1 MKNRKYGLVV
11 FDKTQNLGD
20 DIQSYAAIQYLPQ
33 IDYYIER
40 ECLNEFTSQNG
51 EMVNVIMNGWYM
63 HDITSMPPSPFIN
76 PLFISIHFT
85 DHLYNECPEYLS
97 GYFLDYLKKY
107 EPIGCRDEVVRKYLT
122 DNNIKNYWS
131 GCLTLTI
138 KKFPNVENGNYICA
152 VDLGDE
158 ELSHLRKLT
167 NKEIRIIT
175 HKLDD
180 SVNSKL
186 SYTERMHN
194 VEETLKIYQGASLV
208 VTTRLHCALP
218 SLALETPVIMI
229 HDSNNIDKVN
239 RIGVFLELV
248 NHTSKESFISG
259 KFDDLIKNP
268 KANPTNYLEIREKLE
283 LLVSEFIDK
292 GCKDYLEN
300 QQNVEL
306 YKKYFVEQKKYIVN
320 LLRVSFEKKLNL
332 SKQEY
337 MNWIDNI
344 NRENRMVIDKINSE
358 KEQAIDKANE
368 EKEQTISK
376 IGKDNQK
383 MEYELN
389 RQINKYM
396 LRDETANKELEV
408 AINNYLKIVNEKQ
421 RQIDELYQQLNS
433 ITTSKGYRYLE
444 KFRKIKG
451 RLLRRGK

>member
-51 EMVNVIMNGWYM
+51 EIVNVIMNGWYM

-97 GYFLDYLKKY
+97 GYFLDYLKKH

-138 KKFPNVENGNYICA
+138 KKFPNVEKGNYICA
-152 VDLGDE
+152 VDLDDE

-180 SVNSKL
+180 SVNSKI
-186 SYTERMHN
+186 SYEERMHN
-194 VEETLKIYQGASLV
+194 VEETLKVYQGASLI

-239 RIGVFLELV
+239 RIGVFLELI
-248 NHTSKESFISG
+248 NHTSKTNFISG
-259 KFDDLIKNP
+259 KIDNLIKNP
-268 KANPTNYLEIREKLE
+268 KDNSNDYLEIRKKIKSI
-283 LLVSEFIDK
+283 VSEFIDN
-292 GCKDYLEN
+292 GCKDYSEN
-300 QQNVEL
+300 QQNVKL

-320 LLRVSFEKKLNL
+320 LLRLSFEKTLSL
-332 SKQEY
+332 SKQDY

-344 NRENRMVIDKINSE
+344 NI
-358 KEQAIDKANE
+358 

-376 IGKDNQK
+376 IDKDNQK
-383 MEYELN
+383 REYELN
-389 RQINKYM
+389 RQLNKYM
-396 LRDETANKELEV
+396 LRDETVNKELEV

-421 RQIDELYQQLNS
+421 QEIDKLYQQLNT

-451 RLLRRGK
+451 RLLRRGR

>member
-51 EMVNVIMNGWYM
+51 EIVNVIMNGWYM

-97 GYFLDYLKKY
+97 GYFLDYLKKH

-138 KKFPNVENGNYICA
+138 KKFPNVEKGNYICA
-152 VDLGDE
+152 VDLDDE

-180 SVNSKL
+180 SVNSKI
-186 SYTERMHN
+186 SYEERMHN
-194 VEETLKIYQGASLV
+194 VEETLKVYQGASLV

-229 HDSNNIDKVN
+229 YDSNNIDKVN
-239 RIGVFLELV
+239 RIGVFLELI
-248 NHTSKESFISG
+248 NHTSKNNFILG

-268 KANPTNYLEIREKLE
+268 KDNSNDYLEIRKKIKSI
-283 LLVSEFIDK
+283 VSEFIDN
-292 GCKDYLEN
+292 GCKDYSEN
-300 QQNVEL
+300 QQNVKL

-320 LLRVSFEKKLNL
+320 LLRLSFEKTLSL
-332 SKQEY
+332 SKQDY

-344 NRENRMVIDKINSE
+344 NI
-358 KEQAIDKANE
+358 

-376 IGKDNQK
+376 IDKDNQK
-383 MEYELN
+383 REYELN
-389 RQINKYM
+389 RQLNKYM
-396 LRDETANKELEV
+396 LRDETVNKELEV
-408 AINNYLKIVNEKQ
+408 AINNYLKIVNKKQ
-421 RQIDELYQQLNS
+421 QEIDKLYQQLNT

-451 RLLRRGK
+451 RLLRRGR

>member
-51 EMVNVIMNGWYM
+51 EIVNVIMNGWYM

-97 GYFLDYLKKY
+97 GYFLDYLKKH

-138 KKFPNVENGNYICA
+138 KKFPNVEKGNYICA
-152 VDLGDE
+152 VDLDDE

-180 SVNSKL
+180 SINSKL
-186 SYTERMHN
+186 SYEKRMHN
-194 VEETLKIYQGASLV
+194 VEETLKVYQGASLV

-229 HDSNNIDKVN
+229 HDSDNIDKVN
-239 RIGVFLELV
+239 RIGVFLELI
-248 NHTSKESFISG
+248 NHTSKTNFISG
-259 KFDDLIKNP
+259 KIDNLIKNP
-268 KANPTNYLEIREKLE
+268 KDNSNDYLEIRKKIESI
-283 LLVSEFIDK
+283 VSEFIDN
-292 GCKDYLEN
+292 GCKDYSEN
-300 QQNVEL
+300 QQNVKL

-320 LLRVSFEKKLNL
+320 LLRLSFEKTLSL
-332 SKQEY
+332 SKQDY

-344 NRENRMVIDKINSE
+344 NREKELVITKT
-358 KEQAIDKANE
+358 NE

-376 IGKDNQK
+376 IDKDNQK
-383 MEYELN
+383 REYELN
-389 RQINKYM
+389 RQVNKYM

-421 RQIDELYQQLNS
+421 QEIDKLYQQLNT

-451 RLLRRGK
+451 RLLRRGR

>member
-51 EMVNVIMNGWYM
+51 EIVNVIMNGWYM

-97 GYFLDYLKKY
+97 GYFLDYLKKH

-138 KKFPNVENGNYICA
+138 KKFPNVEKGNYICA
-152 VDLGDE
+152 VDLDDE

-180 SVNSKL
+180 SVNSKI
-186 SYTERMHN
+186 SYEERMHN
-194 VEETLKIYQGASLV
+194 VEETLKVYQGASLV

-229 HDSNNIDKVN
+229 HDSDNIDKVN
-239 RIGVFLELV
+239 RIGVFLELI
-248 NHTSKESFISG
+248 NHTSKTNFISG
-259 KFDDLIKNP
+259 KIDNLIKNP
-268 KANPTNYLEIREKLE
+268 KDNSNDYLEIRKKIESI
-283 LLVSEFIDK
+283 VSEFIDN
-292 GCKDYLEN
+292 GCKDYSEN
-300 QQNVEL
+300 QQNVKL

-320 LLRVSFEKKLNL
+320 LLRLSFEKTLSL
-332 SKQEY
+332 SKQDY

-344 NRENRMVIDKINSE
+344 NREKELVITKT
-358 KEQAIDKANE
+358 NE

-376 IGKDNQK
+376 IDKDNQK
-383 MEYELN
+383 REYELN
-389 RQINKYM
+389 RQLNKYM
-396 LRDETANKELEV
+396 LRDETVNKELEV
-408 AINNYLKIVNEKQ
+408 AINNYLKIVNKKQ
-421 RQIDELYQQLNS
+421 QEIDKLYQQLNT

>member
-40 ECLNEFTSQNG
+40 ESLNEFTSQNG

-97 GYFLDYLKKY
+97 GYFLDYLKKH

-138 KKFPNVENGNYICA
+138 KKFPNVEKGNYICA
-152 VDLGDE
+152 VDLDDE

-180 SVNSKL
+180 SINSKL
-186 SYTERMHN
+186 SYEKRMHN
-194 VEETLKIYQGASLV
+194 VEETLKVYQGASLV

-229 HDSNNIDKVN
+229 HDSDNIDKVN
-239 RIGVFLELV
+239 RIGVFLELI
-248 NHTSKESFISG
+248 NHTSKTNFISG
-259 KFDDLIKNP
+259 KIDNLIKNP
-268 KANPTNYLEIREKLE
+268 KDNSNDYLEIRKKIESI
-283 LLVSEFIDK
+283 VSEFIDN
-292 GCKDYLEN
+292 GCKDYSEN
-300 QQNVEL
+300 QQNVKL

-320 LLRVSFEKKLNL
+320 LLRLSFEKTLSL
-332 SKQEY
+332 SKQDY

-344 NRENRMVIDKINSE
+344 NREKELVITKT
-358 KEQAIDKANE
+358 NE

-376 IGKDNQK
+376 IDKDNQK
-383 MEYELN
+383 REYELN
-389 RQINKYM
+389 RQVNKYM

-421 RQIDELYQQLNS
+421 QEIDKLYQQLNT

-451 RLLRRGK
+451 RLLKRGR

>member
-51 EMVNVIMNGWYM
+51 EIVNVIMNGWYM

-97 GYFLDYLKKY
+97 GYFLDYLKKH

-138 KKFPNVENGNYICA
+138 KKFPNVEKGNYICA
-152 VDLGDE
+152 VDLDDE

-180 SVNSKL
+180 SVNSKI
-186 SYTERMHN
+186 SYEERMHN
-194 VEETLKIYQGASLV
+194 VEETLKVYQGASLV

-239 RIGVFLELV
+239 RIGVFLELI
-248 NHTSKESFISG
+248 NHTSKTNFISG
-259 KFDDLIKNP
+259 KIDNLIKNP
-268 KANPTNYLEIREKLE
+268 KDNSNDYLEIRKKIKSI
-283 LLVSEFIDK
+283 VSEFIDN
-292 GCKDYLEN
+292 GCKDYSEN
-300 QQNVEL
+300 QQNVKL

-320 LLRVSFEKKLNL
+320 LLRLSFEKTLSL
-332 SKQEY
+332 SKQDY

-344 NRENRMVIDKINSE
+344 NI
-358 KEQAIDKANE
+358 

-376 IGKDNQK
+376 IDKDNQK
-383 MEYELN
+383 REYELN
-389 RQINKYM
+389 RQLNKYM
-396 LRDETANKELEV
+396 LRDETVNKELEV

-421 RQIDELYQQLNS
+421 QEIDKLYQQLNT

-451 RLLRRGK
+451 RLLRRGR